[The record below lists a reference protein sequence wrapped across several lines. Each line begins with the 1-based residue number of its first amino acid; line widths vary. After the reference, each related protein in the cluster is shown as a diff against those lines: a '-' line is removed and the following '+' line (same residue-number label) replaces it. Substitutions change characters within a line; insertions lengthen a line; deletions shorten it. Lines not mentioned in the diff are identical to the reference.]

1 MKAKTFIQNVKELLG
16 IDIDSDMSKRKSVN
30 SLLEKLQNKRKYI
43 LEDMPKSKR
52 EDLEL
57 ELSIVDLKIKKGEK
71 ILQRL
76 NEKKKKK

>member
-30 SLLEKLQNKRKYI
+30 SLLEKLQNKRKHI
-43 LEDMPKSKR
+43 LEDIPKSKS